1 MLSTPS
7 IIYFVSMNE
16 DRREELLIHPS
27 VVLAKK
33 QAQWAMR
40 LKSYNRH
47 FSFIENIFFLSKTS
61 FTSASL
67 AMYLIQPV
75 EERLCEVQAT
85 TAPVHYLKID
95 RWRNQGGWKGNCL
108 PL

>member
-47 FSFIENIFFLSKTS
+47 FSFIENIFFVKNELYIS
-61 FTSASL
+61 
-67 AMYLIQPV
+67 
-75 EERLCEVQAT
+75 
-85 TAPVHYLKID
+85 
-95 RWRNQGGWKGNCL
+95 
-108 PL
+108 